1 MWTVHTKNRFLPQKN
16 KNGGRFRIHEW
27 DMREKFVNI
36 LRFFTSSHY
45 NGSSSANFGG
55 RPISG
60 VQ

>member
-36 LRFFTSSHY
+36 LRFLPLRTIMALAQS
-45 NGSSSANFGG
+45 
-55 RPISG
+55 IME
-60 VQ
+60 VDL